1 MTDSAHSAE
10 HVSSAIGDRIAG
22 GVLAIL
28 AVAAWWHAGT
38 FVAPFRQTVGPSMF
52 PQLISAPLA
61 VLSAYLVFRPGV
73 NERWPQY
80 AALLRQIALVV
91 LLIGYATVL
100 DELGFIVS
108 TMMATVV
115 LTRLFG
121 ANWKQSVFSGAALT
135 IALYVLFEIAL
146 GIALPDFPLLND

>member
-10 HVSSAIGDRIAG
+10 QVSNAIGDRIAG
-22 GVLAIL
+22 GVLAVL

-61 VLSAYLVFRPGV
+61 VLSAYLVLRPGI

-80 AALLRQIALVV
+80 TALLRQIALVV
-91 LLIGYATVL
+91 LLIAYATIL
-100 DELGFIVS
+100 DDLGFLLS
-108 TMMATVV
+108 TLMATIM

-121 ANWKQSVFSGAALT
+121 ANWIQSVLSGAALT
-135 IALYVLFEIAL
+135 IALYVLFEVAL
-146 GIALPDFPLLND
+146 GIALPNFPLLND

>member
-1 MTDSAHSAE
+1 MTDPAHSAE
-10 HVSSAIGDRIAG
+10 HVSGAIGDRIAG
-22 GVLAIL
+22 GVLALL
-28 AVAAWWHAGT
+28 AIAAWWHAGT

-61 VLSAYLVFRPGV
+61 ALSLYLLFRPGI

-91 LLIGYATVL
+91 LLVGYATVL
-100 DELGFIVS
+100 DELGFLIA

-121 ANWKQSVFSGAALT
+121 ANWKQAVVSSTVLT
-135 IALYVLFEIAL
+135 IALYALFEIAL
-146 GIALPDFPLLND
+146 GIALPNFPLPGN